1 MATNSSENAGPTY
14 KAVEVG
20 IALLIALFGA
30 IVIIGS
36 LKAGVNWGAE
46 GPRAGFV
53 PFYVGIFIVAASA
66 VNLWNA
72 LRERN
77 DRLFAEWGQLR
88 QVMSVVVPTA
98 IYVGSMPF
106 LGLYVASI
114 IFIGWFMRWLGKYR
128 WLTVIAVAFGMPI
141 VTYVIFE
148 RWFWS
153 RFPKVQL
160 RNGSVCRASYSRP
173 RSQDIPVWKKSPI
186 CFTVSA

>member
-1 MATNSSENAGPTY
+1 MATNSSENAGPTH

-36 LKAGVNWGAE
+36 LKAGINWGAE

-53 PFYVGIFIVAASA
+53 PFYVGICIVAASA

-114 IFIGWFMRWLGKYR
+114 IFIGWFMRRLGKYR

-148 RWFWS
+148 RWFLVPL
-153 RFPKVQL
+153 PK
-160 RNGSVCRASYSRP
+160 G
-173 RSQDIPVWKKSPI
+173 PI
-186 CFTVSA
+186 EEWLGL